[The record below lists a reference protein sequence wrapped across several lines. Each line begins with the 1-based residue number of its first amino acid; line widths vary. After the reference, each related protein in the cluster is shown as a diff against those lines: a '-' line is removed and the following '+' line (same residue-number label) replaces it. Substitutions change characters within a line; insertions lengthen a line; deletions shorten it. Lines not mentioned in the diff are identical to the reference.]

1 MLSALQYP
9 NECETFYS
17 IKTEV
22 FKSSGFNNRYS
33 GKVSDGEKGGEKKG
47 NKRILI
53 RTYFNYSIEAFELFG
68 GSYRVHQSDYTQVKE
83 KKPIH

>member
-1 MLSALQYP
+1 MLSASQYP

-22 FKSSGFNNRYS
+22 FKSSRFNNRCS
-33 GKVSDGEKGGEKKG
+33 GKVSDGKKRGKKKG

-53 RTYFNYSIEAFELFG
+53 TTYFNYSVEAFELFG
-68 GSYRVHQSDYTQVKE
+68 GSYRIHQSDYTQVKE
-83 KKPIH
+83 KKPIR